1 MSALLITGLVLAGIV
16 VLASIAFINH
26 SLENARLQKA
36 RRKAELSERLKR
48 CVVLSEGFPGQ
59 FMSPALKQLLNRLEM
74 EFANQ
79 LARIDP
85 RDVSLKGRIEDLR
98 TQLAMGESIAI
109 NNPVQQIQTEAK
121 AKEVRFQL
129 EDLHALLARAQGDG
143 VLQAAEAKRWASE
156 VKHLL
161 VMLHVEFFRNLGQ
174 QALQQGQ
181 ARQARLAFER
191 GTQYLNKQPDLAR
204 YQKEQQQLQQ
214 LLNQANAM
222 VLESDKPQANQ
233 PSELA
238 DSLPDQNEDD
248 PWKKKNLY
256 D

>member
-16 VLASIAFINH
+16 VLGSIAFINH
-26 SLENARLQKA
+26 SMENARLQKA
-36 RRKAELSERLKR
+36 RRKAELGERLKR

-59 FMSPALKQLLNRLEM
+59 FMSPKLKQLLNRLEM

-85 RDVSLKGRIEDLR
+85 KDVSLKGRIEDLR

-109 NNPVQQIQTEAK
+109 NNPVQSIQTETK

-129 EDLHALLARAQGDG
+129 EDLHSLLARAQGDG
-143 VLQAAEAKRWASE
+143 VLQATEAKRWAGE

-161 VMLHVEFFRNLGQ
+161 VMLHVEFFRTLGQ
-174 QALQQGQ
+174 QALQQDQ

-191 GTQYLNKQPDLAR
+191 GTQYLHKQPDLAR
-204 YQKEQQQLQQ
+204 YQNELQQLQQ
-214 LLNQANAM
+214 LLNQANAR

-233 PSELA
+233 PSELS
-238 DSLPDQNEDD
+238 DNIPEQGEED